1 MLRYIVFLVGIF
13 LFTLNAEPSM
23 AQIKQAVKANPA
35 LLNTPQAKAAMA
47 ERGLTASD
55 VKAKLD
61 RADSSATSTELS
73 SSNTENEISSDESS
87 TDVADK
93 KTEIKAITTTL
104 AKKVNPFKFRSNS
117 ELRTEL
123 NKKQQVLLKNKLSRY
138 SMKFYTNKNKI
149 DSASLPTPDDYIL
162 TSGDELNI
170 YIYGDRDKV
179 YSVPIKN
186 DGTIELPYIGPVKI
200 GGMKYAEA
208 KNHLVKSLKA
218 HFHLSDFNINMSKYS
233 TIQVTLVGDV
243 KNPGLYNISS
253 FSTVKDL
260 LIAAK
265 GTRQTASV
273 RNLMISRNGKT
284 IAKLDFYD
292 LLFKGKAFA
301 KVLLKH
307 GDIVIVK
314 KAKKLVAIDGYV
326 NNAAIFEL
334 KGNEKLD
341 TLIKYAGGMKP
352 DASKANIKVERYT
365 SNSKIETFDISYK
378 KAKTFNIKNGD
389 KVYIYPLDFAAND
402 SISVYGNIIRP
413 GSYRLGG
420 YKTLSEFLNKT
431 IKGNYKK
438 FFLPQVC
445 FTYGVI
451 KRYSDSLSYETK
463 SFNLQKVLQGKEVVE
478 IKPQDEV
485 YIFSKNDIFS
495 NSYVVAKG
503 KSLIKEGRLQFYEG
517 MTIKDAI
524 NAAGIDGVMDDKVRL
539 TTYNTDDLMPKTIFY
554 SLQKDGD
561 TKLSPYDE
569 VEVFGYYDTHVL
581 EPVTISGEV
590 VKPTSVYYEKG
601 MNAKEL
607 LAMAGGFN
615 KKAYTKTLT
624 IIRHY
629 IDKNQTRQQK
639 VLNYDLE
646 KISLAD
652 IEIKPYDEVKV
663 LKILGWDAQ
672 DYETVTISGEV
683 RKPITIK
690 YGQGM
695 TVEDLIIL
703 AGGLTKKAYKNEIE
717 LVRYYLD
724 ENEER
729 YRDIAKIDT
738 RERKYSSIVLEPY
751 DEIRIFK
758 IPKWDERKL
767 VKITGQ
773 VKFPGTYTI
782 ETGEKLSNLIKRA
795 GGFTDEAFIE
805 GAVFTRESVRKN
817 QIDQYNKT
825 LARVKR
831 QLAIYNAMPA
841 NNNKGSGASAVDPT
855 ARLSEVMK
863 EAKKYQPI
871 GRISIKVDRNIT
883 KIQDSEYDLVL
894 QDKDTLTIPS
904 KIDTVTVFGE
914 VFNPT
919 SFVCHNDMN
928 AKDYIELAS
937 GFARSADESKIYV
950 IHADGTSEPA
960 VNGWWIFSS
969 YASIQKGDT
978 VVVPIYIKE
987 INQIELWE
995 SISRI
1000 LASFAVAGA
1009 TLHTLGVF

>member
-1 MLRYIVFLVGIF
+1 MLRYMFFVIGVF
-13 LFTLNAEPSM
+13 LFTLNAAPNL
-23 AQIKQAVKANPA
+23 AQIKEAIKSNPA
-35 LLNTPQAKAAMA
+35 LLETPQAKAVMT
-47 ERGLTASD
+47 EKGLKASD
-55 VKAKLD
+55 VKAKLEKENN
-61 RADSSATSTELS
+61 TV
-73 SSNTENEISSDESS
+73 SNTETTSETVKNDVTADDEKDDDDNKINVKI
-87 TDVADK
+87 TDV
-93 KTEIKAITTTL
+93 TL
-104 AKKVNPFKFRSNS
+104 VKSVNPFRFRSNK
-117 ELRTEL
+117 ELKAEL
-123 NKKQQVLLKNKLSRY
+123 NKKQQILLKNKLSRY
-138 SMKFYTNKNKI
+138 SMRFYTNKNKI
-149 DSASLPTPDDYIL
+149 DTASLPTPDDYIL
-162 TSGDELNI
+162 TSGDVLNI

-179 YSVPIKN
+179 YSVSIGS
-186 DGTIELPYIGPVKI
+186 DGAIELPYIGPLKI
-200 GGMKYAEA
+200 GGMRYAEA
-208 KNHLVKSLKA
+208 KKHLIKNLKA
-218 HFHLSDFNINMSKYS
+218 HFRLSDFNINISKYS

-243 KNPGLYNISS
+243 KNPGLYNVSS

-260 LIAAK
+260 LIMAK
-265 GTRQTASV
+265 GTRPTASV
-273 RNLMISRNGKT
+273 RNLMINRNGKI
-284 IAKLDFYD
+284 IANLDFYD

-314 KAKKLVAIDGYV
+314 KAKKLVGIDGYV

-341 TLIKYAGGMKP
+341 TLIRYAGGMKP
-352 DASKANIKVERYT
+352 DASKSNIKIERY
-365 SNSKIETFDISYK
+365 SNNSKIETFNISYK
-378 KAKTFNIKNGD
+378 QAKKFEMKDGD
-389 KVYIYPLDFAAND
+389 KVYIYPLDFSANE
-402 SISVYGNIIRP
+402 SISIYGNVIRP
-413 GSYRLGG
+413 GSYRLRG
-420 YKTLSEFLNKT
+420 YRTLGDFFKST
-431 IKGNYKK
+431 IKGSSKR
-438 FFLPQVC
+438 FFLPRVC
-445 FTYGVI
+445 FSYGVI
-451 KRYSDSLSYETK
+451 KRYSDSLTYETK
-463 SFNLQKVLQGKEVVE
+463 SFNLQKVLNGKENIE

-485 YIFSKNDIFS
+485 YIFSQNDIFS
-495 NSYVVAKG
+495 NSYVVTKG

-646 KISLAD
+646 KTSLED

-817 QIDQYNKT
+817 QIEQYNKT
-825 LARVKR
+825 LARIKR
-831 QLAIYNAMPA
+831 QLAIFNAMPA
-841 NNNKGSGASAVDPT
+841 NASKKGGSTTDPT
-855 ARLSEVMK
+855 ATLNEVIS

-871 GRISIKVDRNIT
+871 GRISIELDQNVS
-883 KIQDSEYDLVL
+883 KIENSEYDLVL

-919 SFVCHNDMN
+919 SFVYRDDLD
-928 AKDYIELAS
+928 AEGYINLAS
-937 GFARSADESKIYV
+937 GFARGADESKVYV

-960 VNGWWIFSS
+960 VRGWWIFSS
-969 YASIQKGDT
+969 YTSIQKGDT
-978 VVVPIYIKE
+978 IVVPMYIKE
-987 INQIELWE
+987 YNQLDLWE
-995 SISRI
+995 SVSKI
-1000 LASFAVAGA
+1000 LASFAITGA